1 MVVRLRCRGNS
12 GAARGILAFGLLGGD
27 VLGGEEVGG
36 AEEDEETDEDAEVA
50 PEVTVEVLVRLVDV
64 GATGDGGLTGLS
76 ADDRADLGGDVGVAW
91 TRGDEGDTR
100 ELAAVKLVNN
110 QRLEAVCNDSK

>member
-1 MVVRLRCRGNS
+1 M
-12 GAARGILAFGLLGGD
+12 
-27 VLGGEEVGG
+27 
-36 AEEDEETDEDAEVA
+36 
-50 PEVTVEVLVRLVDV
+50 EVLVGLVDV

-76 ADDRADLGGDVGVAW
+76 ADDRADLRGDVGVAW

-110 QRLEAVCNDSK
+110 QRLEAVCSDSKQGINRSIGITRTCDRVQIVDPARPSVHQRRRDDEASAIPRRSVYTDLGAK